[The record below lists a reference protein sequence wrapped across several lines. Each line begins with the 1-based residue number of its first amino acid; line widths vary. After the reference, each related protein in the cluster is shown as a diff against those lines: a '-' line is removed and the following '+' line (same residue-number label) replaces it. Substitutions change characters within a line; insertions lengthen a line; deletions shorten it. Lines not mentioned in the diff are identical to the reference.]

1 MEKYMI
7 YAAAILVFLAVVVFY
22 LVTANKRKRRRLL
35 TKIRMAYGKLPDR
48 EYTDVELKKIR
59 TYFDKVH
66 DPNGYFVDDI
76 TWNDLDMDSIYI
88 AMNHTFSSVGEEVL
102 YDILREPVF
111 SAEILHE
118 RERLIRFFM
127 EHKEVREQILMDY
140 ASIGRTQK
148 VSLVQFLEQF
158 KELQL
163 KDAISYY
170 AHVFAI
176 VIAIVVMIIEPTLGI
191 LALIGVVIFNI
202 VTYFRDK
209 AGIEP
214 YYVSLS
220 AMAYLAEGALKIAAH
235 KEPELSAYTEAL
247 KKEVS
252 HVKPLL
258 REMKWIGRGMQV
270 GGSGD
275 LTQIFMDYVRMLTH
289 IDFVHF
295 NRMAR
300 AVLNN
305 EEHIMELMRLMG
317 TLEAMIAVGSYRQT
331 IPFYCKG
338 KMLDEK
344 STAMHLKNGYH
355 PLIKAPVANSLYE
368 DGPVLI
374 TGSNASGKSTFLR
387 MTALAALMA
396 QTVNTVHASEY
407 RAGFFRI
414 YSSMA
419 LRDDIQSS
427 ESYYIV
433 EIKSIKRIMDA
444 VDGEYPVLMFVDEV
458 LRGTNTVER
467 IAASSQI
474 LKIFAERGA
483 MVFAATHDIELT
495 HLLEDIFRN
504 YHFEEEIVDRE
515 VRFNYILRKGRAVSR
530 NAIKLLS
537 VMGYDDAVIERAEAT
552 AQKFVSEGVW
562 TLE

>member
-1 MEKYMI
+1 MI
-7 YAAAILVFLAVVVFY
+7 YAAAILVFLAAVVFY
-22 LVTANKRKRRRLL
+22 LMTANKRKRRRLL
-35 TKIRMAYGKLPDR
+35 TKVRMAYGKLPER
-48 EYTDVELKKIR
+48 VYTDEEMKKIR
-59 TYFDKVH
+59 AYFEKVH

-76 TWNDLDMDSIYI
+76 TWNDLDLDSIFI

-102 YDILREPVF
+102 YDMLREPVF
-111 SAEILHE
+111 SNEVLDE

-127 EHKEVREQILMDY
+127 ENPTVREQIEMDY
-140 ASIGRTQK
+140 AAIGRTK
-148 VSLVQFLEQF
+148 KISLVQFLEQF
-158 KELQL
+158 KDLELR
-163 KDAISYY
+163 DAISYY

-176 VIAIVVMIIEPTLGI
+176 VIAIVVIVIEPTLGI
-191 LALIGVVIFNI
+191 LALIAVIIYNI
-202 VTYFRDK
+202 ITYFRDK
-209 AGIEP
+209 AAIEP

-220 AMAYLAEGALKIAAH
+220 AMAYLTEGALKIAAH
-235 KEPELSAYTEAL
+235 KDPELKEYTEAL
-247 KKEVS
+247 KKEAS
-252 HVKPLL
+252 HVKSLI
-258 REMKWIGRGMQV
+258 REMKWIGGGTQV
-270 GGSGD
+270 GGNGD
-275 LTQIFMDYVRMLTH
+275 LGQMVLDYVRMTTH

-305 EEHIMELMRLMG
+305 EEHILELIRLMG
-317 TLEAMIAVGSYRQT
+317 TLEALIAVGSYRQT

-338 KMLDEK
+338 ELTAEK
-344 STAMHLKNGYH
+344 STGMHLKNGYH
-355 PLIKAPVANSLYE
+355 PLLKAPVANSVYE
-368 DGPVLI
+368 DGPVLL

-396 QTVNTVHASEY
+396 ETVNTVHATEY
-407 RAGFFRI
+407 RSGFYRI

-419 LRDDIQSS
+419 LRDDIESN

-444 VDGEYPVLMFVDEV
+444 LPGDVPIMMFVDEV

-474 LKIFAERGA
+474 LKIFAEKGA

-504 YHFEEEIVDRE
+504 YHFEEEIIDRE
-515 VRFNYILRKGRAVSR
+515 VRFNYILRKGRAVTR

-537 VMGYDDAVIERAEAT
+537 VMGYDDEVIDKAEKT

-562 TLE
+562 TLG